1 MHSLSSFIPQ
11 AEQIADL
18 IDSLMLDELHLAAPV
33 SYELNA
39 RGERVY
45 LVASYDPS
53 AMGRSLRVYE
63 HPEVARRLR
72 MVIGKPVTI
81 TRETG
86 TRYVVLMHGAL
97 SLPKIAKFPF
107 GSPERDVFKL
117 GVGLKGERRIAARD
131 MLNVIIV
138 ASQGSGKS
146 SLLELLSYQMLVF
159 GWQLYLADPQQHT
172 FSPGLWNE
180 RAMMPVAGSH
190 NDMLK
195 LLAALEGDLATRV
208 LLFQQAAPSGRPP
221 KDIDAYNALGI
232 EPLPRIGFVSD
243 ETNYYLGNKSIFHR
257 FAELL
262 REGRKYGLHIVAAAH
277 DWHKKTI
284 DSGVNDLFATRI
296 ALNSLAGAVVLHN
309 HHWGKWVEGR
319 PPGRGVLKTNKFE
332 PMQFYLV
339 GEEAEIQEMGQARK
353 ASQIPE
359 HEADLVQ
366 RSLAEVDGK
375 MTTSLLIKWGMSE
388 RDAREL
394 ADRYEAK
401 GWLAKDPQRGNARF
415 VTTALLSILVDS
427 RPNAQTVQTVQTA
440 YETVQTGVQ
449 TASKPVQTLSQP
461 VQTEDLSRSEL

>member
-1 MHSLSSFIPQ
+1 MHSLSTFIPQ
-11 AEQIADL
+11 AEQIAAL
-18 IDSLMLDELHLAAPV
+18 IDSLMLDELHLMAPA

-86 TRYVVLMHGAL
+86 TRYVVLMQGAL
-97 SLPKIAKFPF
+97 SLPKVAKFPF
-107 GSPERDVFKL
+107 GPHERDVFKL
-117 GVGLKGERRIAARD
+117 GIGLKGERRITARD
-131 MLNVIIV
+131 MLNVIII

-180 RAMMPVAGSH
+180 RAMMPVAGSQ

-195 LLAALEGDLATRV
+195 LLAALEDTLATRV
-208 LLFQQAAPSGRPP
+208 LLFQQAAPGGRPP

-232 EPLPRIGFVSD
+232 DPLPRIGFVSD
-243 ETNYYLGNKSIFHR
+243 ETNYYLENKAIFNR
-257 FAELL
+257 FAEIL

-277 DWHKKTI
+277 EWHKDTI
-284 DSGVNDLFATRI
+284 KAGVNDLFSTRI
-296 ALNSLAGAVVLHN
+296 ALNSLAGAVVLRN
-309 HHWGKWVEGR
+309 HQWGKWVEGR

-339 GEEAEIQEMGQARK
+339 GEDAEIHELDQAKKVISPISEREAELVRRSLSLAGGKMSR
-353 ASQIPE
+353 
-359 HEADLVQ
+359 DLLVQ
-366 RSLAEVDGK
+366 
-375 MTTSLLIKWGMSE
+375 WGMSE
-388 RDAREL
+388 PEAREL
-394 ADRYEAK
+394 GSAWETR
-401 GWLAKDPQRGNARF
+401 GWLVKGKDNARF
-415 VTTALLSILVDS
+415 VSDALRVILANLDPNHPTA
-427 RPNAQTVQTVQTA
+427 PTA
-440 YETVQTGVQ
+440 PTGE
-449 TASKPVQTLSQP
+449 STLPQPFPTDSQP
-461 VQTEDLSRSEL
+461 VPTGSNRNGVGR